1 MAKQAAIEQ
10 DGVIVEALSNA
21 MFRVELENGHEI
33 TAHISGK
40 MRMHYIKILPGDK
53 VRVEMSPYDLSKGRI
68 SFILV
73 SCDFGANDTVQ
84 DIKSEI
90 NQETP
95 KEDIEDLGIT
105 QVSEQK
111 IGDELAISSN
121 FSGYVYVMSTKE
133 NIETIRTN

>member
-1 MAKQAAIEQ
+1 MRKQSIFIGMICLIA
-10 DGVIVEALSNA
+10 
-21 MFRVELENGHEI
+21 
-33 TAHISGK
+33 
-40 MRMHYIKILPGDK
+40 
-53 VRVEMSPYDLSKGRI
+53 
-68 SFILV
+68 SFIIV

-133 NIETIRTN
+133 NIETIRKTDFSFNNNPFKSVEKGSYHDFNIRYHGKT